1 MYDDGIRIAARR
13 LDTAAPQ
20 LDFGEAAAIFQHA
33 PKYSVYLGD
42 DQTAEFDVSNATRWF
57 FRDSPRRGAPHLG
70 RHALLSINKRLV
82 A

>member
-42 DQTAEFDVSNATRWF
+42 DQAAEFDGEQRDPPVLSGQPQTR
-57 FRDSPRRGAPHLG
+57 RTALG
-70 RHALLSINKRLV
+70 
-82 A
+82 